1 VLAGRKTTKS
11 VLAYSSVGLQLAG
24 TLLICVYAGFWLDR
38 RYDTSPWLVLAG
50 AAVGMTAG
58 FFNMF
63 KELQALD
70 KNTED
75 SEKDDSKR
83 RKWL

>member
-1 VLAGRKTTKS
+1 MLAGRKTTKA
-11 VLAYSSVGLQLAG
+11 VLAYSSIGLQLAG
-24 TLLICVYAGFWLDR
+24 TLLLCVYAGFWLDR
-38 RYDTSPWLVLAG
+38 RYGTTPWLLVAG

-63 KELQALD
+63 KELRMLE
-70 KNTED
+70 KNTEG